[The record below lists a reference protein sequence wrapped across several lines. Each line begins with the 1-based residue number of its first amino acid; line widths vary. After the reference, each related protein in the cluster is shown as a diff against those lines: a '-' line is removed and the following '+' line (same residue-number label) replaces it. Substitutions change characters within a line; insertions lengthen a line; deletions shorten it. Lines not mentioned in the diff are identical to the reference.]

1 MNYDNLP
8 SVTGIPDQ
16 ANVWAIIS
24 GSQSQNQEVVAAEY
38 HYFSVDG
45 SQYSTYPIKTP
56 TEAFTELQNSQA
68 FIASLGQN
76 KDGDNVT
83 VRRMYLA
90 YFDPDST
97 TEFYQP
103 VYVFEGD
110 NGLVEYLPAVT
121 TGYYG
126 S

>member
-1 MNYDNLP
+1 
-8 SVTGIPDQ
+8 
-16 ANVWAIIS
+16 
-24 GSQSQNQEVVAAEY
+24 
-38 HYFSVDG
+38 
-45 SQYSTYPIKTP
+45 
-56 TEAFTELQNSQA
+56 
-68 FIASLGQN
+68 
-76 KDGDNVT
+76 
-83 VRRMYLA
+83 MYLA